1 MKNQTTYNMFSVL
14 RFFRDSFPPRF
25 SVLRFC
31 RNNVLSLCSF
41 ALLLSCTDGDD
52 FDYSKNGLLITGT
65 EQGAIQN
72 FVVEETPATY
82 PITVKTTKKTD
93 TDLTVSLAIDPSLVE
108 NYNAVNNTSYYPI
121 PEGSVELD
129 DSQVI
134 IKEGSAQSSAVNV
147 RVISTEGFQEGRTYL
162 IPVTIRQSSSLE
174 AIEASRTLF
183 LKVARRI
190 SFYSL
195 KTDLNASSNYI
206 FPDEK
211 RQDLSAWTIEF
222 KCYSNVF
229 GRVGDIKRVLAIEG
243 KNEEEANMFRF
254 GENGS
259 AGGDVL
265 QWVLPGGRAFSNTHF
280 QTGRWYL
287 VSCTYDGQNFTMYVD
302 GIFDV
307 TTSGSGKV
315 CPFQRFELGMSWGNY
330 RRSQFF
336 NGRLAEVRLWNRALS
351 AAEINL
357 GLGSVDPHSE
367 GLVAY
372 WKMNE
377 GEGHIFHDATGN
389 GYDMDWT
396 DTWRDD
402 RENGQLVALDYS
414 QYIQWIIDE
423 QNQYIQ

>member
-1 MKNQTTYNMFSVL
+1 MPFMNIFSNIPATMRRL
-14 RFFRDSFPPRF
+14 P
-25 SVLRFC
+25 LAGT
-31 RNNVLSLCSF
+31 LC
-41 ALLLSCTDGDD
+41 LLMACSDGDD
-52 FDYSKNGLLITGT
+52 FDYSKNGLLIAGT

-72 FVVEETPATY
+72 FVVEATPATY
-82 PITVKTTKKTD
+82 AVTVKTTKKAESD
-93 TDLTVSLAIDPSLVE
+93 ITVGLAIDPSLVDA
-108 NYNAVNNTSYYPI
+108 YNAANNTSYYAI
-121 PEGSVELD
+121 PAESVVLD
-129 DSQVI
+129 DSQVAI
-134 IKEGSAQSSAVNV
+134 GTGTAQSTAATV
-147 RVISTEGFQEGRTYL
+147 RVVSTDRLQEGRTYL
-162 IPVTIRQSSSLE
+162 IPVTISQWSALQPI
-174 AIEASRTLF
+174 AASRTLY

-190 SFYSL
+190 SFHSL
-195 KTDLNASSNYI
+195 LTDQNASSCYI
-206 FPDEK
+206 FSDDK

-336 NGRLAEVRLWNRALS
+336 NGRLVEVRLWNRALS
-351 AAEINL
+351 AAEIGL
-357 GLGSVDPHSE
+357 GLGSVDPQSP

-377 GEGHIFHDATGN
+377 GEGHIFHDATGH

-402 RENGQLVALDYS
+402 RENGELIQHDYS
-414 QYIQWIIDE
+414 QYIKWIIDD

>member
-1 MKNQTTYNMFSVL
+1 MKNQTTYNKFNVL
-14 RFFRDSFPPRF
+14 RFYRNSIPPRF

-93 TDLTVSLAIDPSLVE
+93 SDLTVSLAIDPSLVE

-336 NGRLAEVRLWNRALS
+336 NGRLAEVRLWNRTLS

-377 GEGHIFHDATGN
+377 GEGHILHDATGN

-402 RENGQLVALDYS
+402 RENGQLVAHDYS